1 MTDLDFAL
9 LFSQDNVRSKGA
21 GPLYVRLRRVL
32 DELITSRRLEHG
44 YALPTERD
52 IAEMSGLSRVTVRK
66 AVDDLVK
73 SGRLLRRHGSGTFIA
88 PPPAKVQQ
96 SLSKLTSFSEDMAR
110 RGLATR
116 SVWLNRGVF
125 TPSPDEIMAL
135 GLSVE
140 DRVTR
145 LERLRVAEE
154 TPLAIERATIVS
166 EYLPDP
172 GIVGA
177 SLYVALEQRN
187 ARPWRATQRIS
198 ARKVESAEAELL
210 GIAVGDAVL
219 QIERISYLATG
230 QAIEFTCSTYRGDR
244 YDFVAELRLGDG
256 KADKAETDG

>member
-1 MTDLDFAL
+1 MTGPEFESV
-9 LFSQDNVRSKGA
+9 FSRENVRSRGA

-32 DELITSRRLEHG
+32 DELIASRRLEHG
-44 YALPTERD
+44 QALPTERD

-88 PPPAKVQQ
+88 PPSTKVQQ
-96 SLSKLTSFSEDMAR
+96 SLSKLTSFTEDMAR

-116 SVWLNRGVF
+116 SVWLSRGVF
-125 TPSPDEIMAL
+125 TPSPDETMAL

-145 LERLRVAEE
+145 LARLRIAEE
-154 TPLAIERATIVS
+154 TPLAIERAAIAS

-172 GIVGA
+172 EIVGA

-198 ARKVESAEAELL
+198 AHKVEPGDAELL

-219 QIERISYLATG
+219 QIERVSYLASG
-230 QAIEFTCSTYRGDR
+230 RAIEFTRSVYRGDR
-244 YDFVAELRLGDG
+244 YDFVAEMRLGDG
-256 KADKAETDG
+256 KADKAENGE